1 MLSKKEE
8 DCPDILLR
16 EEKKALKQS
25 REVLVVQLKSLR
37 EVVLTLNAV
46 QQEFEKLV
54 RQVLL
59 IEKIFD
65 VRFVS
70 NIAAERVKGN

>member
-16 EEKKALKQS
+16 EEKKTLKQS
-25 REVLVVQLKSLR
+25 REVLVVQLKSLK